1 MPSNLFLPVFCLLI
15 LLIFPFRSVQAGNV
29 TDAAG
34 RQIYVPDRPQRV
46 ISLAP
51 SITEIVYSLNRGN
64 LLVGATQYS
73 NHPEEAEKL
82 PRVGSYVRLDIEKIV
97 ALKPDLCLA
106 IKDGN
111 PVHVVKK
118 LESLSIPVY
127 VIDPRNLNGIMDAV
141 RRFGKLLAAPAESE
155 NLIQSMKSR
164 MDKVTALVARAGNRP
179 RVFFQIDAAPIISAG
194 DNTFINELITTAGG
208 TNLAAGPQVY
218 PHYNWE
224 EILKLQPEIAI
235 VASMA
240 GGHSPKELVAGWR
253 RWPQIP
259 AVRNG
264 RIHVVDA
271 NLIDRPTPR
280 LVDGLEL
287 FAKIIHP
294 ELFGVIR
301 GD

>member
-1 MPSNLFLPVFCLLI
+1 
-15 LLIFPFRSVQAGNV
+15 
-29 TDAAG
+29 
-34 RQIYVPDRPQRV
+34 VPDRPQRV

-51 SITEIVYSLNRGN
+51 SITEIVYALDRGN

-73 NHPEEAEKL
+73 THPDEAEKL
-82 PRVGSYVRLDIEKIV
+82 PRVGSYIRLDIEKIV

-111 PVHVVKK
+111 PVHIVDKI
-118 LESLSIPVY
+118 ESLGIPVY
-127 VIDPRNLNGIMDAV
+127 VIDPKNLNGIMDTV
-141 RRFGKLLAAPAESE
+141 RRFGELLAARAESE

-164 MDKVTALVARAGNRP
+164 LDKVTAMVARAGSRP

-194 DNTFINELITTAGG
+194 DNTFINELITMAGG
-208 TNLAAGPQVY
+208 TNLAAGPQAY

-224 EILKLQPEIAI
+224 EILRLQPDIAL

-240 GGHSPKELVAGWR
+240 GGYSPEELVAGWR

-259 AVRNG
+259 AVKSG
-264 RIHVVDA
+264 RIYIVDA

-280 LVDGLEL
+280 LVDGLEI

-294 ELFGVIR
+294 ELFGV
-301 GD
+301 DHAD